1 MGGGLKTTSLYCNIK
16 DKNMGN
22 EFNLKYSI
30 LSILFCSFIISGCYS
45 FREVSKEDYLKNEKH
60 PKTKVILNNKEELII
75 DENENNKV
83 TADNEKIIIVN
94 DTSTINVSFSDI
106 DKIMQERFDI
116 IKTFFGT
123 FWLSLATFVVLGL
136 IFIAGGF
143 LGPFG

>member
-1 MGGGLKTTSLYCNIK
+1 MGK
-16 DKNMGN
+16 
-22 EFNLKYSI
+22 EFYLKYSI
-30 LSILFCSFIISGCYS
+30 LSVLFVSFILSGCYS
-45 FREVSKEDYLKNEKH
+45 FREVSKEDYLKSERH
-60 PKTKVILNNKEELII
+60 PKTKIILNNKEELIF

-83 TADNEKIIIVN
+83 ITDSEKIIIIN
-94 DTSTINVSFSDI
+94 DTSKVNVSFSDI
-106 DKIMQERFDI
+106 DRIMEERFDI

>member
-1 MGGGLKTTSLYCNIK
+1 MGK
-16 DKNMGN
+16 

-30 LSILFCSFIISGCYS
+30 LSVLFVSFILSGCYS
-45 FREVSKEDYLKNEKH
+45 FREVSKEDYLKSERH
-60 PKTKVILNNKEELII
+60 PKTKIILNNKEELIF

-83 TADNEKIIIVN
+83 ITDSEKIIIIN
-94 DTSTINVSFSDI
+94 DISKVNVSFSDI
-106 DKIMQERFDI
+106 DKIMEERFDI

>member
-1 MGGGLKTTSLYCNIK
+1 MGK
-16 DKNMGN
+16 

-30 LSILFCSFIISGCYS
+30 LSVLFVSFILSGCYS
-45 FREVSKEDYLKNEKH
+45 FHEVSKEDYLKSERH
-60 PKTKVILNNKEELII
+60 PKTKIILNNKEELTF

-83 TADNEKIIIVN
+83 ITDSEKIIIIN
-94 DTSTINVSFSDI
+94 DTSKVNVSFSDI
-106 DKIMQERFDI
+106 DKIMEERFDI